1 LERKGALL
9 KASEGR
15 TDLISWPGAMPSNS
29 WLRFRYSLWAPHY
42 DRVTKLHPQRRRS
55 IELLAPRP
63 GERLLIVGVGTGSDL
78 PYLPDGLDVLAT
90 DLTPA
95 MLERARMNARPGVD
109 FRVMDGLALEL
120 PGASFDAAL
129 LHMVLE
135 VIPDPA
141 RCLAEV
147 ARVLRPG
154 GRVAVFDKFLPEGP
168 RPGLLRRA
176 FLALLDLVFTSTN
189 RQMGEILA
197 RSSRYG
203 AALEVVHD
211 EPSVGAYRHVILR
224 KRLV

>member
-1 LERKGALL
+1 MQPFLPRSGK
-9 KASEGR
+9 EGS
-15 TDLISWPGAMPSNS
+15 DILPGMPSNA

-78 PYLPDGLDVLAT
+78 PHLPDGLDVLAT
-90 DLTPA
+90 DLTAA
-95 MLERARMNARPGVD
+95 MLEQAKARVRPGLAVD
-109 FRVMDGLALEL
+109 FRVMDGMALEL
-120 PGASFDAAL
+120 PDDAFDLAI

-154 GRVAVFDKFLPEGP
+154 GRVAVFDKFLAEGK
-168 RPGLLRRA
+168 RPGLLRRI
-176 FLALLDLVFTSTN
+176 FLHLLDFVFTSTN
-189 RQMGEILA
+189 RRMGEILE
-197 RSSRYG
+197 RS
-203 AALEVVHD
+203 AAPLEVARD
-211 EPSVGAYRHVILR
+211 ERSVGSYRHVILR
-224 KRLV
+224 RV